1 VKRRER
7 KLAIAVLSAAA
18 LVALVSAPGAAH
30 AQHVS
35 TLSTSPSGTVSSETM
50 RNVPMLKLYEDSKGQ
65 VFTTPARGR
74 RFLAEIP
81 ATALVPQEIEQRV
94 EQKTQAQLLENKA
107 EISKVAQQN
116 AELAKQNQD
125 LTKQVAEMKPAWQDF
140 DQKWYKKVSFG
151 TLVYGDYRFMPHTGF
166 GPQFLTQMQW
176 PGPGNNGYNAFDI
189 TRAYLDFKF
198 TPNKDFLLRVTPN
211 IYAST
216 NGSTDSKTV
225 GQSSAWGNTTDGN
238 LNYRLKYAYV
248 DYNTFFQKVIHC
260 DAMKDDKFTFGQE
273 QNPLVDWEENLYGFR
288 YVNLTPWN
296 YLSLSS
302 TQIGFSMKGPIKFHE
317 MQYIDYDIGVYN
329 NASFHAY
336 EQSNTKQI
344 MGRVT
349 FNPLGAKSRY
359 DSLGLTA
366 FVDYG
371 WGNNPPDVSSA
382 GGGTQNWRT
391 AFLVHYTAKSW
402 AIAGEYDIGKNALS
416 SGQLFS
422 GSGPCTS
429 TSGGCTGGFAGWN
442 TMVKDILN
450 NQATQQG
457 FDFFG
462 HVDIPQS
469 KFTVFGFFQEFLP
482 NTKVD
487 KNPLDFQRWIVGVQY
502 KVNKHFRVA
511 ADSQNISYYHDQFTL
526 PATTLGSIDVPMT
539 PYSVARDSHAFML
552 NMQFSY

>member
-1 VKRRER
+1 VKHRKR
-7 KLAIAVLSAAA
+7 KLVIAALSAAGF
-18 LVALVSAPGAAH
+18 VALGFAPGTAR

-35 TLSTSPSGTVSSETM
+35 TLSTSPTSTVSSESM
-50 RNVPMLKLYEDSKGQ
+50 RNVPMLKLYVDSKGQ

-74 RFLAEIP
+74 RMLTEIP
-81 ATALVPQEIEQRV
+81 ATALAPQEIEQRV
-94 EQKTQAQLLENKA
+94 EEKTKAQLQQTNA

-116 AELAKQNQD
+116 AELAQQNQD
-125 LTKQVAEMKPAWQDF
+125 LTKQVSLMKPAWEDF
-140 DQKWYKKVSFG
+140 DKTWYKKISLG
-151 TLVYGDYRFMPHTGF
+151 TLVYADYRFMPHTGF
-166 GPQFLTQMQW
+166 GPQLLTQMNW

-198 TPNKDFLLRVTPN
+198 TPNKDFMLRVTPN

-216 NGSTDSKTV
+216 GSVSSKSVGTSTSWGSTM
-225 GQSSAWGNTTDGN
+225 DGN
-238 LNYRLKYAYV
+238 LSYRLKYAYI
-248 DYNTFFQKVIHC
+248 DYNTFFQKVLQV
-260 DAMKDDKFTFGQE
+260 DALKDDKFTFGQQ

-302 TQIGFSMKGPIKFHE
+302 SQIGFSMKGPIKFHE
-317 MQYIDYDIGVYN
+317 LQYVDYDFGVYN
-329 NASFHAY
+329 EGSFHAY

-349 FNPLGAKSRY
+349 INPLGAKSRY
-359 DSLGLTA
+359 DSLGLTT

-382 GGGTQNWRT
+382 GGGTQNWRN
-391 AFLVHYTAKSW
+391 AFLVHYTAKHW
-402 AIAGEYDIGKNALS
+402 GIAGEYDIGKNALS
-416 SGQLFS
+416 TGQLFS
-422 GSGPCTS
+422 GSGPS
-429 TSGGCTGGFAGWN
+429 SSSSFKAWS
-442 TMVKDILN
+442 TMVSDILN

-462 HVDIPQS
+462 HVDIPRTP
-469 KFTVFGFFQEFLP
+469 FTVFGFFEEFLP

-502 KVNKHFRVA
+502 KINQNFRIA
-511 ADSQNISYYHDQFTL
+511 ADSQNITYYHNQFTL
-526 PATTLGSIDVPMT
+526 PATTLGTIDVPMT
-539 PYSVARDSHAFML
+539 PYAVARDTHAFML

>member
-1 VKRRER
+1 VKLRDR
-7 KLAIAVLSAAA
+7 KLTIAALFGAGFLILGLEPGIADAQRAPTLSA
-18 LVALVSAPGAAH
+18 S
-30 AQHVS
+30 
-35 TLSTSPSGTVSSETM
+35 STSTVTSESM
-50 RNVPMLKLYEDSKGQ
+50 NKVPMLKLYVDSKGQ

-74 RFLAEIP
+74 RLLTEIP
-81 ATALVPQEIEQRV
+81 ATALAPQEIERRV
-94 EQKTQAQLLENKA
+94 EEKTQAQLQQTHA
-107 EISKVAQQN
+107 EISAVAQKN

-140 DQKWYKKVSFG
+140 DQKWFKKVSFG
-151 TLVYGDYRFMPHTGF
+151 TLVYADYRFMPHTGF
-166 GPQFLTQMQW
+166 GPQFLTQMYW

-198 TPNKDFLLRVTPN
+198 TPNKDLMMRVTPN

-216 NGSTDSKTV
+216 GDVPAKSVGTSSSWGSSM
-225 GQSSAWGNTTDGN
+225 DGN
-238 LNYRLKYAYV
+238 LSYRLKYAYL
-248 DYNTFFQKVIHC
+248 DYNTFFQKVLPIE
-260 DAMKDDKFTFGQE
+260 AMKDDKFTFGQE

-288 YVNLTPWN
+288 YVNLVPWN

-302 TQIGFSMKGPIKFHE
+302 TQIGVSMKGPIKFHE

-329 NASFHAY
+329 DASFHAY
-336 EQSNTKQI
+336 EQSSSKQI

-349 FNPLGAKSRY
+349 VNPLGAKSRY

-382 GGGTQNWRT
+382 GGGTQNWRN

-416 SGQLFS
+416 SGQMFS

-429 TSGGCTGGFAGWN
+429 SSAPCTFGAWN
-442 TMVKDILN
+442 TMVKGILN

-462 HVDIPQS
+462 HVDIPQTP
-469 KFTVFGFFQEFLP
+469 FTVFGFFEEFLP

-502 KVNKHFRVA
+502 KVNKNLRIA
-511 ADSQNISYYHDQFTL
+511 ADSQNITYYHDQFML

-539 PYSVARDSHAFML
+539 PYSVPRDTHAFML

>member
-1 VKRRER
+1 VKPRKL
-7 KLAIAVLSAAA
+7 KLAITALLGAA
-18 LVALVSAPGAAH
+18 LLATGPAAGRAL
-30 AQHVS
+30 AQS
-35 TLSTSPSGTVSSETM
+35 TVSSSAG
-50 RNVPMLKLYEDSKGQ
+50 VPMLKLYVDSKGQ

-74 RFLAEIP
+74 RLLTEIP
-81 ATALVPQEIEQRV
+81 ATALAPQEIEKRV
-94 EQKTQAQLLENKA
+94 EEKTQAQLQQTHA

-116 AELAKQNQD
+116 AELAKQNED
-125 LTKQVAEMKPAWQDF
+125 LTKQVSLMKPAWEDF
-140 DQKWYKKVSFG
+140 DKTWYKKISLG
-151 TLVYGDYRFMPHTGF
+151 TLVYADYRFMPHTGF
-166 GPQFLTQMQW
+166 GPQYLTQMYW

-198 TPNKDFLLRVTPN
+198 TPDKDFMLRVTPN

-216 NGSTDSKTV
+216 GSVPAKSV
-225 GQSSAWGNTTDGN
+225 GTSSSWGSSMDGN
-238 LNYRLKYAYV
+238 LSYRLKYAYI
-248 DYNTFFQKVIHC
+248 DYRTFFQKVLPV
-260 DAMKDDKFTFGQE
+260 DAMKDDKFTFGQQ

-302 TQIGFSMKGPIKFHE
+302 TQIGVSMKGPIKFHE
-317 MQYIDYDIGVYN
+317 MQYIDYDFGVYN
-329 NASFHAY
+329 DASFHAY
-336 EQSNTKQI
+336 EQSSAKQV

-382 GGGTQNWRT
+382 GGGTQNWRN
-391 AFLVHYTAKSW
+391 AFLLHYTAKSW

-416 SGQLFS
+416 SGQIFS

-429 TSGGCTGGFAGWN
+429 GATCSFVGWN
-442 TMVKDILN
+442 KMVGDILN

-457 FDFFG
+457 YDFFG
-462 HVDIPQS
+462 HVDIPHS
-469 KFTVFGFFQEFLP
+469 KFTVFGFFEEFLP

-502 KVNKHFRVA
+502 KVNKNFRIA
-511 ADSQNISYYHDQFTL
+511 ADSQNITYYHNQFTL
-526 PATTLGSIDVPMT
+526 PATTLGSIGVPST
-539 PYSVARDSHAFML
+539 PYAVPRDTHAFML